1 MPNDILEM
9 GENNQPEP
17 PGSRYTELPTD
28 TQGRRQLLNP
38 CDGGRF

>member
-1 MPNDILEM
+1 MPNDILET
-9 GENNQPEP
+9 EANNQPEP
-17 PGSRYTELPTD
+17 PGSRYIELPTD